1 MIRKFASKTLDLLL
15 KTLYNIIIMKV
26 DNQIVQE
33 ADNLSKETR
42 IPFRECL
49 DTLVRAYRSEP
60 PPMYGMLR
68 PCLLD
73 SLRQRT

>member
-49 DTLVRAYRSEP
+49 DTLVRAYLAVGTSSDVRDVEAVP
-60 PPMYGMLR
+60 AR
-68 PCLLD
+68 
-73 SLRQRT
+73 